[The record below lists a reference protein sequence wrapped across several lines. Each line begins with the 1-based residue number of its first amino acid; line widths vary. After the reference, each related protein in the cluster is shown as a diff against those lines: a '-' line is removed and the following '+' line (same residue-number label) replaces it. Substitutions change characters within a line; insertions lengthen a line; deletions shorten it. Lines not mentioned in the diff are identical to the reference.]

1 MLGLVATKWALVLF
15 LFVVLPI
22 MMMRFM
28 VRKTIEIKT
37 KIPAARPRKRF

>member
-22 MMMRFM
+22 AMMRFM

-37 KIPAARPRKRF
+37 KLPASRPKKRF